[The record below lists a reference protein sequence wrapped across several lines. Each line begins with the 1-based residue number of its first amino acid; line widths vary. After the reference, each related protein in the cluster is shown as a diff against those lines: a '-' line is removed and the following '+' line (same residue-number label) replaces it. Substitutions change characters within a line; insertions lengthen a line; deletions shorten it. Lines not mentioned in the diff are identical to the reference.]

1 MLVLLTNNFTTTH
14 QIIDVELQPSTK
26 NNNKKV
32 EAPETQN
39 PTLAEFEVENSSFL
53 SKMCKL
59 IPAGSMTSNLPMI
72 PIL

>member
-1 MLVLLTNNFTTTH
+1 MGWHSSHADCYRNTERGAFAQTA
-14 QIIDVELQPSTK
+14 K
-26 NNNKKV
+26 NNNKV